1 MPCVRWHFYPR
12 EESFSVSYQMEQP
25 SFATNQVVDWRL
37 MSSFHCGGSFK
48 RRVQSPLQR
57 SESLLFLFDRLSLSN
72 ECCGMA
78 GFAYLSLQLT
88 LMHAAT
94 SLRHGSRETSSCLQL
109 RTGCH
114 LLMSTLIWI
123 DKMVPLSNQTDASFL
138 VWKMCSL
145 S

>member
-25 SFATNQVVDWRL
+25 SFAANQVVDWRL
-37 MSSFHCGGSFK
+37 MSSFHCG
-48 RRVQSPLQR
+48 RRVQSPLQQP
-57 SESLLFLFDRLSLSN
+57 ESLLLLFDRLSLSN

-88 LMHAAT
+88 LMH
-94 SLRHGSRETSSCLQL
+94 LRHLYDTDRVKPVLVFSSGQGVICSCQYSFGLTK
-109 RTGCH
+109 RR
-114 LLMSTLIWI
+114 
-123 DKMVPLSNQTDASFL
+123 LSLKRQMCSFFL
-138 VWKMCSL
+138 VWKMCPL